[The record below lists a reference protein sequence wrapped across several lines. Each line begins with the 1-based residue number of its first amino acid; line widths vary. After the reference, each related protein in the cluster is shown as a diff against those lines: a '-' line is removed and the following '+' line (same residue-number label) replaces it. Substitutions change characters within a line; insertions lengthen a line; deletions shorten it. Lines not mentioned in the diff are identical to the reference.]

1 VTSSF
6 MISKALAR
14 SISTPP
20 RQNSTPLKTR
30 VMATEVN
37 GTTVRGWERLFRSK
51 DDAHIKR
58 ILEERL
64 GVTEGDA
71 DELLE

>member
-1 VTSSF
+1 
-6 MISKALAR
+6 M
-14 SISTPP
+14 
-20 RQNSTPLKTR
+20 TR
-30 VMATEVN
+30 AMSEDLRWRVVRLVVDGM
-37 GTTVRGWERLFRSK
+37 TVREWERLFISK
-51 DDAHIKR
+51 DEARIKR